1 MKEEDNDDIDD
12 CNYDEITVIDPDEDE
27 TPKTTPNNHEHQQQI
42 NSPNEDTNLEKSK
55 VVDNPYYNNFDETD
69 KYDSKQFNINDA
81 IKNVTVLQSNQNPY
95 YS

>member
-12 CNYDEITVIDPDEDE
+12 CNYDEIIVTDADEE

-42 NSPNEDTNLEKSK
+42 KSPNEEANLEVSK

>member
-12 CNYDEITVIDPDEDE
+12 CNYDEIIVTDVYEDE
-27 TPKTTPNNHEHQQQI
+27 TPKTTQNNSERQQQI
-42 NSPNEDTNLEKSK
+42 NSPNEEANLEVSK